1 MCRPRLPPTWQKN
14 RAPRAEPRRAQESAL
29 AQRDAARATPRAPP
43 ALAPSRHRHIATS
56 PSPPHAP
63 HIPLLLRARAERA
76 LARARESA
84 RARARARDPSTLAPS
99 THSLSRETARAR
111 PRAHDPRRARAREII
126 YPAIPL
132 FFDFVFGARARAPRH
147 ASRRRSLPLPRPR
160 ALAARRRD
168 ALVPLDQARARAAD
182 RSRSRSDEP
191 LSLLRADARS
201 PRSTTAPDPPPS
213 PRATSLVGPPR
224 TTRLLTRSE
233 AQGLATLS
241 ARANGSLYR
250 AGVTADAAPAPS
262 RHGPPRDAGGR
273 RALAGADGARSRR
286 SAGGARELR
295 E

>member
-43 ALAPSRHRHIATS
+43 ALAPSRHRDIATS

-111 PRAHDPRRARAREII
+111 PRAHDPRQARARAII

-132 FFDFVFGARARAPRH
+132 SSSTLCSARARARPGTPRGD
-147 ASRRRSLPLPRPR
+147 
-160 ALAARRRD
+160 ALAPFPATARSPRVGATRSC
-168 ALVPLDQARARAAD
+168 LSTKLERARPTD
-182 RSRSRSDEP
+182 RDRAPTNPSRSSAPTRD
-191 LSLLRADARS
+191 S

-213 PRATSLVGPPR
+213 PRAASLVEPR
-224 TTRLLTRSE
+224 GCSH
-233 AQGLATLS
+233 
-241 ARANGSLYR
+241 
-250 AGVTADAAPAPS
+250 APK
-262 RHGPPRDAGGR
+262 RGG
-273 RALAGADGARSRR
+273 SRR
-286 SAGGARELR
+286 SPRARTAR
-295 E
+295 STAPA